1 MGQTQRLESQGV
13 AADRGRKTVAAGAL
27 RQILPGINHTA
38 SDRNDYEGVAG
49 TVTRHGLYGAA
60 FAMKVSSTGGVGASG
75 ASRAKAS
82 GGGSSFALPSVNG
95 ASGAA
100 SVAQAGGVA
109 GIGSLDA
116 LLALQ
121 AMGDPLE
128 RKRRAVKRADGI
140 LDILG
145 EVKIALLDGDVSTAT
160 LDRLTRAV
168 REQREST
175 DDPRLDGVLNE
186 IETRAA
192 VEMAKLEQARG
203 AR

>member
-1 MGQTQRLESQGV
+1 
-13 AADRGRKTVAAGAL
+13 
-27 RQILPGINHTA
+27 
-38 SDRNDYEGVAG
+38 
-49 TVTRHGLYGAA
+49 
-60 FAMKVSSTGGVGASG
+60 MKVSSTGSVGASG

-82 GGGSSFALPSVNG
+82 GSGASFSLPSVNG

-128 RKRRAVKRADGI
+128 RRKRAVRRADGI

-160 LDRLTRAV
+160 LDRLTRAI
-168 REQREST
+168 REQRDST
-175 DDPRLDGVLNE
+175 DDPRLEGVLNE

-192 VEMAKLEQARG
+192 VEKAKLEQARG
-203 AR
+203 G